1 MYQKDKS
8 SEPNVKFTQVSNH
21 CKRVLEAAEAAKF
34 AYAHKTE
41 VLSVPINSA
50 LRTFGK
56 LAIVFSAKVNM
67 KTFLRTLRTLWET
80 VFPSITTL
88 KLHISV
94 TQKMIKKVIMNID

>member
-1 MYQKDKS
+1 MLIKQKS
-8 SEPNVKFTQVSNH
+8 
-21 CKRVLEAAEAAKF
+21 
-34 AYAHKTE
+34 
-41 VLSVPINSA
+41 LSLPINSA

-56 LAIVFSAKVNM
+56 LAIVFSTKVNM
-67 KTFLRTLRTLWET
+67 KTFLRTLRET